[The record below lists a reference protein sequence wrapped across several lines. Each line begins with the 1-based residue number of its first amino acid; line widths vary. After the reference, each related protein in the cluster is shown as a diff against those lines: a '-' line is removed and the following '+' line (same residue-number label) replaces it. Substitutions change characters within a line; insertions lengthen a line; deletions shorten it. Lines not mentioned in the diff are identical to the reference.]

1 MTKKFTNWSEK
12 FKNTY
17 NKILPFFYLLLSYRT
32 ALADSG
38 GVIPISDVD
47 QTGDNTDFS
56 TTLTNIIQQDILP
69 LIEIGGAA
77 VILFVALNGLWSGYK
92 DYQKDKNMD
101 HLKSSVISSV
111 ILIVVGGAVLY
122 LLDRLRTYSF

>member
-1 MTKKFTNWSEK
+1 MTKKFLKRLKKLQKIYS
-12 FKNTY
+12 
-17 NKILPFFYLLLSYRT
+17 KILPFFYLLLSYRI

-38 GVIPISDVD
+38 GVIPISNVD
-47 QTGDNTDFS
+47 QTADNTDFS
-56 TTLTNIIQQDILP
+56 TTLTNITQQDILP

-122 LLDRLRTYSF
+122 LLDRLRTYNF

>member
-17 NKILPFFYLLLSYRT
+17 YKILPFFYLLLSYRT

-101 HLKSSVISSV
+101 HLKSAVISSV

-122 LLDRLRTYSF
+122 LLDRLRTYNF